1 MLSDAMAI
9 AAPEGIAKL
18 VIANDEVAKTK
29 DFRPRL
35 FCFIQ
40 KFPPAKMLLLLKLET
55 QNHSVKQ

>member
-1 MLSDAMAI
+1 MVSDTMAI
-9 AAPEGIAKL
+9 AVPERIAKL

-29 DFRPRL
+29 DFCLRL

-55 QNHSVKQ
+55 QNHLVNQ